1 MRQGYVGNRASQ
13 LRQLHAKLY
22 QLFSGHLQPVR
33 RRGAGSR
40 LSQVSSRTLR
50 GNTRSQRPQK
60 RLPPLSGGHFRRNS
74 RTLDTPM
81 LWSLPVRHV
90 LNHRPYYVPQLLE
103 APVLQHPRLCKLHVL
118 PKPRDLR
125 RGSFVLRVRAGIL
138 PIDSRRRMRPLPRR
152 HQLRRKGEHP
162 SQREASSKHVA

>member
-1 MRQGYVGNRASQ
+1 MQEWN
-13 LRQLHAKLY
+13 
-22 QLFSGHLQPVR
+22 LQSVS
-33 RRGAGSR
+33 RRGAGIR
-40 LSQVSSRTLR
+40 LPRVSACALR
-50 GNTRSQRPQK
+50 GTIGSGSQRPQK
-60 RLPPLSGGHFRRNS
+60 RLPPLSRRDFRGHTRA
-74 RTLDTPM
+74 LDTPM

-90 LNHRPYYVPQLLE
+90 FNHRPYYVPQMLE
-103 APVLQHPRLCKLHVL
+103 TPVLQHPRLCKLHVL

-152 HQLRRKGEHP
+152 HQLRRKREHP